1 MTSAQSGVWSH
12 ASQCPGRSTADS
24 NKWSHLIES
33 VFESPILTSDSRTT
47 LDYQLVGPIRQRQ
60 RRLTRGHTL
69 ELVDR
74 YESGATVYELAK
86 EFRCSRQTVSERL
99 KKAGVTM
106 RHQSPTPEVVDAMV
120 RLYLSELSLVEVG
133 KQLGF
138 CANSV
143 ASCLRKRGIQVRDT
157 HGRSR

>member
-1 MTSAQSGVWSH
+1 VAL
-12 ASQCPGRSTADS
+12 STADS
-24 NKWSHLIES
+24 NNWSHLIES
-33 VFESPILTSDSRTT
+33 VFESPIPTSESTT

-60 RRLTRGHTL
+60 RRLTEARTL

-106 RHQSPTPEVVDAMV
+106 RHQSPTPEVIDAMV

-133 KQLGF
+133 KQFGF
-138 CANSV
+138 YANSV

>member
-1 MTSAQSGVWSH
+1 MAL
-12 ASQCPGRSTADS
+12 STADT
-24 NKWSHLIES
+24 NKWPHLIES
-33 VFESPILTSDSRTT
+33 VFESPIPTSDSCTT
-47 LDYQLVGPIRQRQ
+47 LDYQLVGPIRQQQ
-60 RRLTRGHTL
+60 RRLTEDQTL
-69 ELVDR
+69 KLVDG

-86 EFRCSRQTVSERL
+86 EFRYSRQTVSERL

-120 RLYLSELSLVEVG
+120 RLYLSEPSLVEVG

-138 CANSV
+138 CANTV

>member
-1 MTSAQSGVWSH
+1 MAL
-12 ASQCPGRSTADS
+12 STADT

-33 VFESPILTSDSRTT
+33 VFESPIPTSDSRTT
-47 LDYQLVGPIRQRQ
+47 LDYQLVGPIRQQ
-60 RRLTRGHTL
+60 QSRLTEAQTL
-69 ELVDR
+69 KLVEG
-74 YESGATVYELAK
+74 YESGATVCELAK

-120 RLYLSELSLVEVG
+120 RLYLSEPSLVEVG

-138 CANSV
+138 CANTV

>member
-1 MTSAQSGVWSH
+1 MVAL
-12 ASQCPGRSTADS
+12 STADP

-33 VFESPILTSDSRTT
+33 VFESPIPMSDSRTT
-47 LDYQLVGPIRQRQ
+47 LDYQLVGPIRQQQ
-60 RRLTRGHTL
+60 RRLNEAHTL

-143 ASCLRKRGIQVRDT
+143 ASCFRKRGIQVRDT